1 MNTAVVVVVAVV
13 VVALLLVAFV
23 PDTRPITPDTVWTY
37 WHAPVPPAIVR
48 RCHENWSRVGHLR
61 DIRFLNALTVH
72 KWVPLS
78 TLVYFSRITTC
89 HAHKS
94 DLIRFYILKRYG
106 GTWIDASV
114 FFTAPV
120 DWVPRDKV
128 FCYKANRFSK
138 QGLTCLENFFIHA
151 PAGHAFI
158 ERWMEQTIREFTDTN
173 YKENNKKF
181 RDIIGKNGDY
191 LVPYVASMK
200 LDLPSDLE
208 THAAEDGPY
217 RDTVRV
223 GWENTADLCKNIEYT
238 KTKIVKLWNEPRR
251 VCAPHVVPL
260 TPVFKDFSA
269 RTMYERFAPKF
280 EEHGN
285 GDEGMG
291 VDMVYA
297 IAMPDRL
304 SYIRGK
310 LGEMRTRYKLFH
322 AVKPDDLTKEDY
334 EGMSATFDSRN
345 KMMYKRMTKL
355 PVCLSFFMCY
365 YDAYV
370 RGYDT
375 ILVLEDD
382 IKFTVSLDRIRQAIG
397 EFKKVDAAKV
407 MFLGYCW
414 ANCDKE
420 YTQITENLHRAPRDT
435 QLLCNHALVMKK
447 TFISAYMERPNPTF
461 WDNRNDHTLS
471 NFLRDEDVFK
481 VVPKKAYINQ
491 NRAEMGSNNENYDL
505 GGKACNLGDKKK

>member
-1 MNTAVVVVVAVV
+1 MNATVVVLLLVLAVVVVF
-13 VVALLLVAFV
+13 ALF
-23 PDTRPITPDTVWTY
+23 PDSRPVTPETVWTY
-37 WHAPVPPAIVR
+37 WHSPVPPALVR
-48 RCHENWSRVGHLR
+48 RCHKNWKTVGHLE
-61 DIRFLNALTVH
+61 DVRFLNALTVH

-78 TLVYFSRITTC
+78 QLVYFSKITSTQ
-89 HAHKS
+89 AHKS
-94 DLIRFYILKRYG
+94 DLIRFYLLKTYG

-120 DWVPRDKV
+120 DWIPTEGV

-138 QGLTCLENFFIHA
+138 QGLTCLENFLIRA
-151 PAGHAFI
+151 PKGHPFI
-158 ERWMEQTIREFTDTN
+158 ERWMEQTINEFTDEN
-173 YKENNKKF
+173 YKENNKRF

-200 LDLPSDLE
+200 LTLPEDLV
-208 THAAEDGPY
+208 THAAEEGPY

-223 GWENTADLCKNIEYT
+223 GWDNSEELCKNIEYT
-238 KTKIVKLWNEPRR
+238 KTKIVKLWNQPRR
-251 VCAPHVVPL
+251 VCSPHVVPL
-260 TPVFKDFSA
+260 SPVFKDYSPKSV
-269 RTMYERFAPKF
+269 YERFRSKF
-280 EEHGN
+280 EAHGN
-285 GDEGMG
+285 GDDGVG

-304 SYIRGK
+304 SYIKGK
-310 LGEMRTRYKLFH
+310 LSDMKTNYKLFH
-322 AVKPDDLTKEDY
+322 AIKPDDLTKDDY
-334 EGMSATFDSRN
+334 TRMSATFDPRN
-345 KMMYKRMTKL
+345 KMLHKRMTKL

-365 YDAYV
+365 HDAYV
-370 RGYDT
+370 HGYDT
-375 ILVLEDD
+375 ILVVEDD
-382 IKFTVSLDRIRQAIG
+382 IKFTVSLDRIKQAIS
-397 EFKKVDAAKV
+397 EFKKINAEV

-420 YTQITENLHRAPRDT
+420 YAQVTENLHRAPRGT

-447 TFISAYMERPNPTF
+447 SFVARYMERPNATY

-471 NFLRDEDVFK
+471 NYLRDNDVFK

-505 GGKACNLGDKKK
+505 GGKACNLEKKN